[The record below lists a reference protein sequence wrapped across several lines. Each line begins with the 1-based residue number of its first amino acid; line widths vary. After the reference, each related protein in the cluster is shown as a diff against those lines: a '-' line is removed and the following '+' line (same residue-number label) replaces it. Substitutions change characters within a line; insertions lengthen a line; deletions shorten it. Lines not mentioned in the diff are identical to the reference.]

1 MRGEGGRRFRENR
14 KGAGGGGGA
23 AAAAESRRVLLCLSM
38 RRKRKGKVIL
48 LSRRSARGNPR
59 FRVYGAS
66 ALRSCSHACK
76 GNGGA
81 FDMRGPGSGQYG
93 AIFSHGNKNSVRTP
107 SFRRKEKS
115 KIISLKST
123 LPVRLFGVL
132 LWKLASVDGVDDN
145 LTNRSSTAAV
155 MAPREKV
162 EKAGYAPQSLVPVQ
176 KSQLDLA
183 PRNDSSGEST
193 RRVSWVY

>member
-1 MRGEGGRRFRENR
+1 MRGLEAVNMGPFSVVVG
-14 KGAGGGGGA
+14 
-23 AAAAESRRVLLCLSM
+23 ESKCNDLLNKS
-38 RRKRKGKVIL
+38 
-48 LSRRSARGNPR
+48 
-59 FRVYGAS
+59 
-66 ALRSCSHACK
+66 
-76 GNGGA
+76 
-81 FDMRGPGSGQYG
+81 
-93 AIFSHGNKNSVRTP
+93 GNKNYVRMP
-107 SFRRKEKS
+107 SFRRKEKR

-123 LPVRLFGVL
+123 LPIRLFGVL

-162 EKAGYAPQSLVPVQ
+162 EKAGYAPQSLLPVQ

-193 RRVSWVY
+193 RRVSWVYYI